1 MSDTPVRPGRPSAR
15 KLPKLPP
22 AVRVLPSASASASAL
37 RLSRPSDTWFKPALS
52 VVVASAVPHLTLL
65 AIGRLD
71 LVVSTMAGSL
81 CALYGHGLPYA
92 RRARAVAG
100 VVLGMAAGLAA
111 SLVTAS
117 LTGSTAVLIAV
128 GALLAAVQKVLC
140 DATRI
145 GPPGH
150 VIFTFVS
157 SAALFAP
164 QRLGQIPGHLALTLG
179 AGAFAW
185 LVALAPALVRREGP
199 ERRAVARALEA
210 AAVCAADPGSRNR
223 NAEDPGPR
231 NRNAEDPGPR
241 HHSAVDLGSRHRSA
255 AAAAVHAAWQCLLA
269 SGRPTPVRR
278 SLERLVVHAEAAF
291 VAPGPGAGAADPEQL
306 RAWAALTR
314 GRGPVPTPP
323 PAPTTADELYGID
336 AERAV
341 LRAREGR
348 RAARRAL
355 LRRLGPGSPLLPVAV
370 RTLIGCALAGYL
382 CAALGVGRPY
392 WAIVTAASL
401 YQANLTLSW
410 NRTLQR
416 TLGNLLGVLVFAAVL
431 PVSRISPLA
440 LVCCCLFFGFAA
452 EALITRNYWLGSV
465 AVTPMALLVLE
476 FGGAHPA
483 GELIGDRVLDTVLGA
498 AAGFLAATL
507 VTNRRAAGRVE
518 QALDATDRARAA
530 AERTVADPAA
540 APTERDRARRRLTA
554 SLVELREAGDTAAG
568 EWWQRAL
575 PEQRLLAAERAGH
588 RTLAATAPRRGPTAH
603 APSIGAE

>member
-1 MSDTPVRPGRPSAR
+1 MSDTPVRPGRPSTR
-15 KLPKLPP
+15 KLPQLSP
-22 AVRVLPSASASASAL
+22 AVRSLAPASAL

-65 AIGRLD
+65 AIGRPD
-71 LVVSTMAGSL
+71 LIVSTMAGSL

-100 VVLGMAAGLAA
+100 VVLGMAAGLAV

-210 AAVCAADPGSRNR
+210 AAVCA
-223 NAEDPGPR
+223 
-231 NRNAEDPGPR
+231 EDPGPR
-241 HHSAVDLGSRHRSA
+241 HRNA

-269 SGRPTPVRR
+269 YGRPTPARR

-291 VAPGPGAGAADPEQL
+291 VASGPGAGAADPERL

-323 PAPTTADELYGID
+323 SAPGTADELYGID

-348 RAARRAL
+348 RAARRTL

-382 CAALGVGRPY
+382 CAALGAGRPY

-483 GELIGDRVLDTVLGA
+483 GELIGDRVVDTVLGA
-498 AAGFLAATL
+498 ATGFLAATL

-530 AERTVADPAA
+530 AERTGADPAA
-540 APTERDRARRRLTA
+540 EPTERDRARRALTA

-575 PEQRLLAAERAGH
+575 PEQRLLAAEQAGH

>member
-1 MSDTPVRPGRPSAR
+1 MSDTPVRPGRPSVR
-15 KLPKLPP
+15 KLPQLPP
-22 AVRVLPSASASASAL
+22 AVRGLSPTSAL
-37 RLSRPSDTWFKPALS
+37 RLSPPSDTWFKPALS

-65 AIGRLD
+65 VLGRLD
-71 LVVSTMAGSL
+71 LAVYSMAGSL

-92 RRARAVAG
+92 RRARALAG
-100 VVLGMAAGLAA
+100 VVLGMAAGLAV

-128 GALLAAVQKVLC
+128 GALLAAAQKVLC

-164 QRLGQIPGHLALTLG
+164 QRLDQIPGHLGLTLG

-210 AAVCAADPGSRNR
+210 AAVCAADPGPRNGNAVDPGSRNG
-223 NAEDPGPR
+223 NDAIDPGRR
-231 NRNAEDPGPR
+231 NRR
-241 HHSAVDLGSRHRSA
+241 A
-255 AAAAVHAAWQCLLA
+255 AAAAVHAAWRCLLA

-278 SLERLVVHAEAAF
+278 SLERLVVQAEAAF
-291 VAPGPGAGAADPEQL
+291 VAPGPGAGAAEPERL
-306 RAWAALTR
+306 RAWAARTR

-323 PAPTTADELYGID
+323 PAPGTADELYGID

-348 RAARRAL
+348 REARRAL

-370 RTLIGCALAGYL
+370 RTLFGCALAGYL

-410 NRTLQR
+410 NRALQR

-431 PVSRISPLA
+431 PVSRIGPLA

-518 QALDATDRARAA
+518 RALDATDRARAA
-530 AERTVADPAA
+530 AERTGADPAA
-540 APTERDRARRRLTA
+540 APAERDRARRTLTA

-588 RTLAATAPRRGPTAH
+588 RTLAATAQRRGPTAH

>member
-1 MSDTPVRPGRPSAR
+1 MSDTPVRPGRPSVR
-15 KLPKLPP
+15 KLPQLPP
-22 AVRVLPSASASASAL
+22 AVRGLSPASAL
-37 RLSRPSDTWFKPALS
+37 RLSPPSDTWFKPALS

-65 AIGRLD
+65 ALGRLD
-71 LVVSTMAGSL
+71 LAVYSMAGSL

-92 RRARAVAG
+92 RRARALAG
-100 VVLGMAAGLAA
+100 VVLGMAAGLAV

-164 QRLGQIPGHLALTLG
+164 QRLDQIPGHLALTLG

-210 AAVCAADPGSRNR
+210 AAVCAADPGPSNG
-223 NAEDPGPR
+223 NAVDPGPR
-231 NRNAEDPGPR
+231 NGN
-241 HHSAVDLGSRHRSA
+241 AVDLGPRNRRA
-255 AAAAVHAAWQCLLA
+255 AAAAVHAAWRCLLA

-278 SLERLVVHAEAAF
+278 SLERLVVQAEAAF
-291 VAPGPGAGAADPEQL
+291 AAPGPGAGAADPERL
-306 RAWAALTR
+306 RAWAARTR
-314 GRGPVPTPP
+314 GRGPVPMPP
-323 PAPTTADELYGID
+323 PAPGTADELYGIG

-370 RTLIGCALAGYL
+370 RTLFGCALAGYL

-410 NRTLQR
+410 NRALQR

-431 PVSRISPLA
+431 PVSRIGPLA

-518 QALDATDRARAA
+518 RALDATDRARAA
-530 AERTVADPAA
+530 AERTGADPAA
-540 APTERDRARRRLTA
+540 APAERDRARRTLTA

-588 RTLAATAPRRGPTAH
+588 RTLAATAQRRGPTAH

>member
-1 MSDTPVRPGRPSAR
+1 MSDTPVRPGRPSVR
-15 KLPKLPP
+15 KLPQFPS
-22 AVRVLPSASASASAL
+22 AVRGLAPAPAL
-37 RLSRPSDTWFKPALS
+37 RLSRPSETWFKPALS

-65 AIGRLD
+65 AVGRLD
-71 LVVSTMAGSL
+71 LIVYTMAGSL
-81 CALYGHGLPYA
+81 CALYGHGLP
-92 RRARAVAG
+92 
-100 VVLGMAAGLAA
+100 
-111 SLVTAS
+111 
-117 LTGSTAVLIAV
+117 
-128 GALLAAVQKVLC
+128 
-140 DATRI
+140 
-145 GPPGH
+145 
-150 VIFTFVS
+150 
-157 SAALFAP
+157 
-164 QRLGQIPGHLALTLG
+164 
-179 AGAFAW
+179 FAW

-210 AAVCAADPGSRNR
+210 AAVCAADPG
-223 NAEDPGPR
+223 PR
-231 NRNAEDPGPR
+231 NRDAADP
-241 HHSAVDLGSRHRSA
+241 GSRHRHA

-291 VAPGPGAGAADPEQL
+291 VAPGPGRGAGAADPERL

-323 PAPTTADELYGID
+323 PAPGTADELYGID

-498 AAGFLAATL
+498 ATGFLAATL
-507 VTNRRAAGRVE
+507 VTNRRATGRVE

-540 APTERDRARRRLTA
+540 APTERDRARRALTA

>member
-1 MSDTPVRPGRPSAR
+1 MSDTPVRPGRPSLR
-15 KLPKLPP
+15 RLPQLPP
-22 AVRVLPSASASASAL
+22 AVHGLSPASAL
-37 RLSRPSDTWFKPALS
+37 WLSPPSDTWFKPALS

-65 AIGRLD
+65 ALGRLD
-71 LVVSTMAGSL
+71 LVIYSMAGSL

-92 RRARAVAG
+92 RRARALAG
-100 VVLGMAAGLAA
+100 VVLGMAAGLAV

-150 VIFTFVS
+150 VILTFVS

-164 QRLGQIPGHLALTLG
+164 QRLDQIPGHLALTLG
-179 AGAFAW
+179 AGAVAW

-210 AAVCAADPGSRNR
+210 AAVCAADPGPRNGDGVDLGPR
-223 NAEDPGPR
+223 NGNAVDPGPR
-231 NRNAEDPGPR
+231 NRR
-241 HHSAVDLGSRHRSA
+241 A
-255 AAAAVHAAWQCLLA
+255 AAAAVHAAWRCLLA
-269 SGRPTPVRR
+269 SGRPTPARR
-278 SLERLVVHAEAAF
+278 SLERLVVQAEAAF
-291 VAPGPGAGAADPEQL
+291 VAPGPGAGAADPERL

-314 GRGPVPTPP
+314 GRGPVPMPP
-323 PAPTTADELYGID
+323 PAPGTADELYGID

-370 RTLIGCALAGYL
+370 RTLFGCALAGYV

-401 YQANLTLSW
+401 CQANLTLSW
-410 NRTLQR
+410 NRALQR

-431 PVSRISPLA
+431 PVSRIGPLA

-518 QALDATDRARAA
+518 RALDATDRARAA
-530 AERTVADPAA
+530 AERTGADPAA
-540 APTERDRARRRLTA
+540 APAERDLARRRLTA

-588 RTLAATAPRRGPTAH
+588 RTLAATAQRRGPTAH

>member
-1 MSDTPVRPGRPSAR
+1 MSDTPVRPGRPSVR
-15 KLPKLPP
+15 KLPQLPP
-22 AVRVLPSASASASAL
+22 AVRGLSPASAL
-37 RLSRPSDTWFKPALS
+37 RLSPPSDTWFKPALS

-65 AIGRLD
+65 ALGRLD
-71 LVVSTMAGSL
+71 LAVYSMAGSL

-92 RRARAVAG
+92 RRARALAG
-100 VVLGMAAGLAA
+100 VVLGMAAGLAV

-164 QRLGQIPGHLALTLG
+164 QRLDQIPGHLALTLG

-210 AAVCAADPGSRNR
+210 AAVCAADPGPRNG
-223 NAEDPGPR
+223 NAVDPGPR
-231 NRNAEDPGPR
+231 NRR
-241 HHSAVDLGSRHRSA
+241 A
-255 AAAAVHAAWQCLLA
+255 AAAAVHAAWRCLLDC
-269 SGRPTPVRR
+269 GRPTPVRR
-278 SLERLVVHAEAAF
+278 SLERLVVQAEAAF
-291 VAPGPGAGAADPEQL
+291 AAPRPGAGAADPERL
-306 RAWAALTR
+306 RAWAARTR
-314 GRGPVPTPP
+314 GRGTVPMPP
-323 PAPTTADELYGID
+323 PAPGTADELYGID

-370 RTLIGCALAGYL
+370 RTLFGCALAGYL

-401 YQANLTLSW
+401 CQANLTLSW
-410 NRTLQR
+410 NRALQR

-431 PVSRISPLA
+431 PVSRIGPLA

-518 QALDATDRARAA
+518 RALDATDRARAA
-530 AERTVADPAA
+530 AERTGADPAA
-540 APTERDRARRRLTA
+540 APVERDRARRTLTA

-588 RTLAATAPRRGPTAH
+588 RTLAATAQRRGPTAH

>member
-1 MSDTPVRPGRPSAR
+1 MSDTPVRPGRPSLR
-15 KLPKLPP
+15 RLPQLPP
-22 AVRVLPSASASASAL
+22 AVRGLSPASAL
-37 RLSRPSDTWFKPALS
+37 RLSPPSDTWFKPALS
-52 VVVASAVPHLTLL
+52 VVVASAVPYLTLL
-65 AIGRLD
+65 ALGRLD
-71 LVVSTMAGSL
+71 LVIYSMAGSL

-92 RRARAVAG
+92 RRARALAG
-100 VVLGMAAGLAA
+100 VVLGMAAGLAV

-150 VIFTFVS
+150 VILTFVS

-164 QRLGQIPGHLALTLG
+164 QRLDQIPGHLALTLG

-210 AAVCAADPGSRNR
+210 AAVCAADPGTRNGDGVDLGPR
-223 NAEDPGPR
+223 NGNAVDPGPR
-231 NRNAEDPGPR
+231 NRR
-241 HHSAVDLGSRHRSA
+241 A

-278 SLERLVVHAEAAF
+278 SLERLVVQAEAAF
-291 VAPGPGAGAADPEQL
+291 VAPGPGAGAADPERL

-314 GRGPVPTPP
+314 GRGPVPMPP
-323 PAPTTADELYGID
+323 PAPGTADELYGID

-370 RTLIGCALAGYL
+370 RTLFGCALAGYV

-401 YQANLTLSW
+401 CQANLTLSW
-410 NRTLQR
+410 NRALQR
-416 TLGNLLGVLVFAAVL
+416 TLGNLLGALVFAAVL
-431 PVSRISPLA
+431 PVSRIGPLA

-518 QALDATDRARAA
+518 RALDATDRARAA
-530 AERTVADPAA
+530 AERTGADPAA
-540 APTERDRARRRLTA
+540 APAERDLARRRLTA

-588 RTLAATAPRRGPTAH
+588 RTLAATAQRRGPTAH

>member
-1 MSDTPVRPGRPSAR
+1 MPQ
-15 KLPKLPP
+15 
-22 AVRVLPSASASASAL
+22 LPSAVRGLAPTPAL

-71 LVVSTMAGSL
+71 LIVYTMAGSL

-100 VVLGMAAGLAA
+100 VVLGMAAGLAG

-117 LTGSTAVLIAV
+117 LTGSTAVLVAV

-164 QRLGQIPGHLALTLG
+164 QHLGQIPGHLALTLG

-210 AAVCAADPGSRNR
+210 AAAC
-223 NAEDPGPR
+223 AEDPGPR
-231 NRNAEDPGPR
+231 NRNAADPGPR
-241 HHSAVDLGSRHRSA
+241 HHNAADPGPRHRNA

-291 VAPGPGAGAADPEQL
+291 VAPGPGPGAGAADPERL
-306 RAWAALTR
+306 RAWAARTR

-323 PAPTTADELYGID
+323 PAPGTADELYGID

-370 RTLIGCALAGYL
+370 RTLTGCALAGYL

-498 AAGFLAATL
+498 ATGFLAATL
-507 VTNRRAAGRVE
+507 VTNRRATGRVE

-530 AERTVADPAA
+530 AERTVADPAV
-540 APTERDRARRRLTA
+540 APTERDRARRALTA

>member
-1 MSDTPVRPGRPSAR
+1 MSDTPVRPGRPSVR
-15 KLPKLPP
+15 KLPQFPP
-22 AVRVLPSASASASAL
+22 AVRGLSPASAL
-37 RLSRPSDTWFKPALS
+37 RLSPPSDTWFKPALS
-52 VVVASAVPHLTLL
+52 VVVASGLPYLTLL
-65 AIGRLD
+65 ALGRLD
-71 LVVSTMAGSL
+71 LTVYSMAGSL

-92 RRARAVAG
+92 RRARALAG
-100 VVLGMAAGLAA
+100 VVLGMAAGLAV

-117 LTGSTAVLIAV
+117 FTGSTAVLIAV

-164 QRLGQIPGHLALTLG
+164 QRLDQIPGHLALTLG

-185 LVALAPALVRREGP
+185 LVVLAPALVRREGP

-210 AAVCAADPGSRNR
+210 AAVCVADPGPRNGDAVDPGPR
-223 NAEDPGPR
+223 NGNNAIDPGPR
-231 NRNAEDPGPR
+231 NRR
-241 HHSAVDLGSRHRSA
+241 A
-255 AAAAVHAAWQCLLA
+255 AAAAVHAAWRCLLA

-278 SLERLVVHAEAAF
+278 SLERLVVQAEAAF
-291 VAPGPGAGAADPEQL
+291 AAPGPGVGAADPERL
-306 RAWAALTR
+306 RAWAARTR

-323 PAPTTADELYGID
+323 PAPGTADELYGID

-370 RTLIGCALAGYL
+370 RTLFGCALAGYL

-410 NRTLQR
+410 NRALQR
-416 TLGNLLGVLVFAAVL
+416 TFGNLLGVLVFAAVL
-431 PVSRISPLA
+431 PVSRIGPLA

-498 AAGFLAATL
+498 AAGFLTATL

-518 QALDATDRARAA
+518 RALDATDRARAA
-530 AERTVADPAA
+530 AERTGADPAA
-540 APTERDRARRRLTA
+540 APAERDRARRTLTA

-588 RTLAATAPRRGPTAH
+588 RTLAATAQRRGPTAH

>member
-1 MSDTPVRPGRPSAR
+1 MSDTPVRLGRPSVR
-15 KLPKLPP
+15 KLPQLPP
-22 AVRVLPSASASASAL
+22 AVRGLSPASAL
-37 RLSRPSDTWFKPALS
+37 RLSPPSDTWFKPALS

-65 AIGRLD
+65 ALGRLD
-71 LVVSTMAGSL
+71 LAVYSMAGSL

-92 RRARAVAG
+92 RRARALAG
-100 VVLGMAAGLAA
+100 VVLGMAAGLAV

-164 QRLGQIPGHLALTLG
+164 QRLDQIPGHLALTLG

-210 AAVCAADPGSRNR
+210 AAVCAAAPGPSNG
-223 NAEDPGPR
+223 NAVDPGPR
-231 NRNAEDPGPR
+231 NGN
-241 HHSAVDLGSRHRSA
+241 AVDLGPRNRRA
-255 AAAAVHAAWQCLLA
+255 AAAAVHAAWRCLLA

-278 SLERLVVHAEAAF
+278 SLERLVVQAEAAF
-291 VAPGPGAGAADPEQL
+291 AAPGPGAGAADPERL
-306 RAWAALTR
+306 RAWAARTR
-314 GRGPVPTPP
+314 GRGPVPMPP
-323 PAPTTADELYGID
+323 PAPGTADELYGIG

-370 RTLIGCALAGYL
+370 RTLFGCALAGYL

-410 NRTLQR
+410 NRALQR
-416 TLGNLLGVLVFAAVL
+416 TVGNLLGVLVFAAVL
-431 PVSRISPLA
+431 PVSRIGPLA

-518 QALDATDRARAA
+518 RALDATDRARAA
-530 AERTVADPAA
+530 AERTGADPAA
-540 APTERDRARRRLTA
+540 APAERDRARRTLTA

-588 RTLAATAPRRGPTAH
+588 RTLAATAQRRGPTAH